1 MTRYDELKY
10 LIPPRIQ
17 SILAHGRRDPDRM
30 PSLTFRVHMR
40 RHKQDVDQV
49 RRRVDARL
57 KYRTEEYSR
66 RGLSIDRPDFITRL
80 MRDEMELLYQLNYG
94 IAVATE
100 EYNAIRALAKN
111 HGN

>member
-10 LIPPRIQ
+10 LVPPRIQ
-17 SILAHGRRDPDRM
+17 AILAAARRDPISG
-30 PSLTFRVHMR
+30 PLLSFRFYMR
-40 RHKQDVDQV
+40 RHKRDVDEV
-49 RRRVDARL
+49 RKRVDARL

-66 RGLSIDRPDFITRL
+66 RGLSIDRPDFITRT

-100 EYNAIRALAKN
+100 EYNAIRALAER